1 MKDQVLDMQMQEIG
15 HLISDL
21 KTFRDII
28 VSTLNTEVVVP
39 DNEARLTK
47 LKETIPETAQKLYS
61 ELYEDYEPTAETI
74 LNNVSDLSILIKLT
88 DLEKRKLLEAWH
100 KYYLKLHFMLGKL
113 KRRKEKLESLSSGSL
128 KTRRLIFN
136 PYTIIIILGIIVLL
150 MFMYLSK

>member
-1 MKDQVLDMQMQEIG
+1 MKDQVLDMQMQEVG

-47 LKETIPETAQKLYS
+47 MKETIPAAAQKIYS
-61 ELYEDYEPTAETI
+61 DLSEDYEPTAETI
-74 LNNVSDLSILIKLT
+74 LHSVSDLSILIKLT
-88 DLEKRKLLEAWH
+88 DLEKRKLLESWH
-100 KYYLKLHFMLGKL
+100 KYYLKLHFMLGRL
-113 KRRKEKLESLSSGSL
+113 KQRKEKLESQSSGSM
-128 KTRRLIFN
+128 KTRKLIFN